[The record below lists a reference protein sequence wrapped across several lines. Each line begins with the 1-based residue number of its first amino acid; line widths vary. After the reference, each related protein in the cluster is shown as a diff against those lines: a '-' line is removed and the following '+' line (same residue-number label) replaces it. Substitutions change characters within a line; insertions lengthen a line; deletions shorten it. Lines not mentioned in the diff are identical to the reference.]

1 MWKIFSSC
9 VCVFRRGDVLMIET
23 QPCGIVSRQFQCN
36 KNNKRIKSAAIRN
49 NQLMKAK
56 QISLI

>member
-1 MWKIFSSC
+1 
-9 VCVFRRGDVLMIET
+9 MIET
-23 QPCGIVSRQFQCN
+23 QPHGIVSCQFQHN
-36 KNNKRIKSAAIRN
+36 KNNKRIKSATTRN